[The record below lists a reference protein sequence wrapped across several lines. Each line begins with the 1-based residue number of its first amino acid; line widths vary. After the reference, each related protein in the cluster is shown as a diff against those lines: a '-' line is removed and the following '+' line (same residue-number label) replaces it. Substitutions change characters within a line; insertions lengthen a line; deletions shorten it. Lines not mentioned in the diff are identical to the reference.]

1 MPISSTQ
8 VSNIIGGQ
16 IGMFSASAQYSQAIS
31 AQYGFQPGGAPFPND
46 PFQQNQMQQNLAVG
60 GSMANT
66 VAGAGQMGMGAV
78 SLAAMFG
85 AAPRMF
91 DPFTMG
97 AHAFRGGMASGGMM
111 GGLASGALAFGGVS
125 AGIGAVG
132 YGLNQMQTGVQN
144 RMMLTQQAG
153 QMMPGMGVGGLNAVA
168 GQIESMNRQGMGSL
182 QELTGLM
189 RQGANSGTLNTSS
202 LNDFTMS
209 FQKLVTNVRQ
219 VATALNSTMS
229 QAQQAMQEVK
239 AMGISSDNA
248 AGFLGTARA
257 FGAQVG
263 MGPQQMMQYASMG
276 SSFAANAGIH
286 RAAGATGAIT
296 QAGVYGLA
304 NRQGIAGVL
313 PDSYQRYMGGAS
325 RFLGSRQGRAVLGAM
340 LDVNTGGI
348 NMQVARQISAGGMTR
363 QQINTLSQSNIA
375 NYGRDAFEASRGEL
389 GASFISEF
397 GPQGLGRTIGDMT
410 ANSANPQQ
418 LRQRLTGL
426 NRADFMGMQN
436 LQGQTDRLTSELVN
450 AAKDGFKQGQNTSGF
465 SDHLRRVF
473 DDMVKPVKDHFRQ
486 MGAGLAKS
494 MQEAVGQ
501 FTGEFSAPTGPG
513 HISSAGMR
521 SAFRRQHVAATFGG
535 DSAFMDVLQQQ
546 SSLLK
551 PKLGFNFA
559 PGGIDD
565 DPTMMQSLARRL
577 PAGLRIGSYGPGT
590 TFSDLPMNGFGT
602 EQYSG
607 TQTAIALGMRPG
619 GAALGALG
627 RGMFSV
633 GGEMAGFMNTVAPS
647 SGFMGMG
654 GRGLLGGTGMG
665 IARATQGLGLMG
677 RGLGAAARFAA
688 PAAMAYDFTTNILPE
703 MRRQTGAAPI
713 SAGGITGQQADY
725 VNFLAENTNFFA
737 QGGIREMTSKE
748 FYDLDESV
756 RRDMT
761 PVGGFIKAPTASGG
775 TVNSGT
781 QRFLTGGGRD
791 RLVASGGPGARE
803 GAAGMFKEVN
813 GKPADLDQA
822 RDAIRRAVGK
832 LKANMPSGNGRLGW
846 DAQQDSEKL
855 FQIQRQLHD
864 DGHTRVTSGDVV
876 QVIDGV
882 RHEGKL
888 IFSLS
893 GTLSNAARN
902 SDPAAARENVAA
914 QLGREMTAHMYAAH
928 LAGDKRMLNSLDP
941 SGGRQ
946 TFMKELQELG
956 AVENGRS
963 LVSRAL
969 VNDSDSDSVKR
980 VDGRDMIPENQL
992 ANVDFTEVMP
1002 TGSQLKGNAT
1012 RREAIRQGSIP
1023 DADMQ
1028 TRVSDAI
1035 NTFSRS
1041 GSAAVEASTNNAF
1054 RAGLAQLVVQS
1065 ENQGFR
1071 DQAGALSRQYMRAGS
1086 SDKDMRAN
1094 ALSQFRRLL
1103 MEDSRTR
1110 GALQEGSVGS
1120 VSLGT
1125 GTVGDDMLA
1134 SLLDTRG
1141 DQGNLGKFLQMEG
1154 NLRASDN
1161 YYSEL
1166 DRRRNY
1172 YYDDQNKRRI
1182 TGGLREAAEMSGANS
1197 RFMGIA
1203 QSAVRRFY
1211 TGEGD
1216 KATRDGGRAYS
1227 DSPVVAGRQELMD
1240 ALQIRLR
1247 GADNINPAGGAQGLR
1262 DELNAAIEK
1271 GGAMDMNQLD
1281 RLGAELLEEN
1291 DPALRDMGQMVTNMA
1306 RFRRASRTQG
1316 GMGRGRSRQ
1325 HVAEKVLG
1333 LRFKGSSR
1341 EEDLKFIA
1349 GDKGAVMSMNLES
1362 QLRTMARSALS
1373 QAMPGQEPSDEQ
1385 IEQKMGRITAA
1396 LRKKDAQDMGY
1407 EELNQVM
1414 NTVSPPRDPNSAA
1427 PSGRDGSRTAANMG
1441 DLNTV
1446 TEQFVKN
1453 VARMNGAMNGQ
1464 STQDPNSD
1472 IRLKWDI
1479 TKVGKSPSG
1488 IPLYTFRYKDDPEA
1502 KKYNGAMAQDL
1513 LKLAPDAV
1521 LVGEDDYYRVRYDL
1535 IDVGFYQINEGTK

>member
-46 PFQQNQMQQNLAVG
+46 PFQQNQMQQNLAIG

-66 VAGAGQMGMGAV
+66 VAGAGQMGMGAL

-91 DPFTMG
+91 DPFSMG
-97 AHAFRGGMASGGMM
+97 AHAFRGGMAAGGMM
-111 GGLASGALAFGGVS
+111 GGLASGALAFGGIS

-153 QMMPGMGVGGLNAVA
+153 QIMPGMGIGGLNAVA

-209 FQKLVTNVRQ
+209 FQKLVSNVRQ

-263 MGPQQMMQYASMG
+263 LGPQQMMQYASMG

-363 QQINTLSQSNIA
+363 QQINALSQSNIA

-397 GPQGLGRTIGDMT
+397 GPQGLGRTIADMT

-436 LQGQTDRLTSELVN
+436 LQSQTDRLTGELVN
-450 AAKDGFKQGQNTSGF
+450 AAKDGFRQGQNTSGF
-465 SDHLRRVF
+465 SDHLRRAF

-486 MGAGLAKS
+486 MGAGLARS

-501 FTGEFSAPTGPG
+501 FTGEFSQPQAGGGVT
-513 HISSAGMR
+513 SAGMR

-535 DSAFMDVLQQQ
+535 DTAFMDVLQQQ
-546 SSLLK
+546 SSLLR
-551 PKLGFNFA
+551 PKLGYNFA
-559 PGGIDD
+559 PGGFDD
-565 DPTMMQSLARRL
+565 DPSLMQSLARRL

-590 TFSDLPMNGFGT
+590 TFSDLPLNGFGT

-619 GAALGALG
+619 GIALGALG
-627 RGMFSV
+627 RFGYGIGS
-633 GGEMAGFMNTVAPS
+633 EMAGFMGSVAPS

-665 IARATQGLGLMG
+665 IARGTQGLGLLG
-677 RGLGAAARFAA
+677 RGLGAVARGVA
-688 PAAMAYDFTTNILPE
+688 PLAMGYDFATNILPE
-703 MRRQTGAAPI
+703 MRRRTGASPI
-713 SAGGITGQQADY
+713 AAGGITGDQANY

-737 QGGIREMTSKE
+737 DGGIREMSSRD
-748 FYDLDESV
+748 FYNLDSEV

-775 TVNSGT
+775 TVSSGT
-781 QRFLTGGGRD
+781 QRFLTATGRARLIASGSPGGRTAA
-791 RLVASGGPGARE
+791 ASAFTAPDGQDGSVTLSQAQD
-803 GAAGMFKEVN
+803 MVK
-813 GKPADLDQA
+813 QA
-822 RDAIRRAVGK
+822 RGSISDDDYNNMSDA
-832 LKANMPSGNGRLGW
+832 
-846 DAQQDSEKL
+846 EKL
-855 FQIQRQLHD
+855 AKIQTKLHEQ
-864 DGHTRVTSGDVV
+864 GHTRVTSGDLV
-876 QVIDGV
+876 QVMDGV
-882 RHEGKL
+882 KYGGRPL
-888 IFSLS
+888 LSLQ
-893 GTLSNAARN
+893 GQL
-902 SDPAAARENVAA
+902 NVAA
-914 QLGREMTAHMYAAH
+914 RHADPAQAREAAAAELGREMTAHMYAAH
-928 LAGDKRMLNSLDP
+928 YAGNKDMLNSM
-941 SGGRQ
+941 SMQSRSV
-946 TFMKELQELG
+946 FMKELQEVGGKLLMTNSLKGTGEEGADGLIQSLPDGEGGENRYISESNLG
-956 AVENGRS
+956 
-963 LVSRAL
+963 
-969 VNDSDSDSVKR
+969 
-980 VDGRDMIPENQL
+980 Q
-992 ANVDFTEVMP
+992 VDFNRQFRDRSQDSGAYDSTVM
-1002 TGSQLKGNAT
+1002 
-1012 RREAIRQGSIP
+1012 RGSILDP
-1023 DADMQ
+1023 AQ
-1028 TRVSDAI
+1028 RHRVEQALTSVTGGDD
-1035 NTFSRS
+1035 
-1041 GSAAVEASTNNAF
+1041 SAERRLYGNMAF
-1054 RAGLAQLVVQS
+1054 RAGLAQMIVQN
-1065 ENQGFR
+1065 EEGGFR
-1071 DQAGALSRQYMRAGS
+1071 SQAASLSRQYNAGGELQQQ
-1086 SDKDMRAN
+1086 N
-1094 ALSQFRRLL
+1094 AINQFRRLL
-1103 MEDSRTR
+1103 MSSGQTA
-1110 GALQEGSVGS
+1110 GALN
-1120 VSLGT
+1120 T
-1125 GTVGDDMLA
+1125 GRIGGV
-1134 SLLDTRG
+1134 
-1141 DQGNLGKFLQMEG
+1141 NLGSGGVSDVMLGQLLSTSATVANPAGGEFDVGMGGFLQREN
-1154 NLRASDN
+1154 NLVAANN
-1161 YYSEL
+1161 YYGALSA
-1166 DRRRNY
+1166 RANY
-1172 YYDDQNKRRI
+1172 YYGDDNANRI
-1182 TGGLREAAEMSGANS
+1182 NAGLREASEMSGANS
-1197 RFMGIA
+1197 RFLGIA
-1203 QSAVRRFY
+1203 RSAVRRYY
-1211 TGEGD
+1211 TGQGAERSGN
-1216 KATRDGGRAYS
+1216 RSYS
-1227 DSPVVAGRQELMD
+1227 ESAVVAGRQELMD

-1247 GADNINPAGGAQGLR
+1247 GADNIDPGSVDGR
-1262 DELNAAIEK
+1262 RRELNAAIEQ
-1271 GGAMDMNQLD
+1271 GGAMDMSQLD
-1281 RLGAELLEEN
+1281 RLGAELLEES

-1306 RFRRASRTQG
+1306 RFRRAARTQG

-1325 HVAEKVLG
+1325 HVAENVLG

-1341 EEDLKFIA
+1341 EEDLRFIEGKA
-1349 GDKGAVMSMNLES
+1349 GAVMSMNLEA

-1373 QAMPGQEPSDEQ
+1373 QAMPGQVPSDEQ

-1396 LRKKDAQDMGY
+1396 LRKGDAQSMGY
-1407 EELNQVM
+1407 EELNQVL

-1427 PSGRDGSRTAANMG
+1427 PSGRDGSRTSANMSQL
-1441 DLNTV
+1441 DTV
-1446 TEQFVKN
+1446 TNQFVAN
-1453 VARMNGAMNGQ
+1453 VARMNAAMNGQ
-1464 STQDPNSD
+1464 SSSDPNA
-1472 IRLKWDI
+1472 
-1479 TKVGKSPSG
+1479 GG
-1488 IPLYTFRYKDDPEA
+1488 
-1502 KKYNGAMAQDL
+1502 
-1513 LKLAPDAV
+1513 
-1521 LVGEDDYYRVRYDL
+1521 
-1535 IDVGFYQINEGTK
+1535 